1 MYCEFYFIKMLNF
14 EILWVLYYAKW
25 WYLYKQ
31 WWWNKKKST
40 IIRSLCMNIG
50 SWNDM
55 NSWDITD
62 KSTTFHLFFFT
73 SLLSKVSYKSKRH
86 RGTKL
91 RFWTKI
97 MNPIVPKIERQ
108 YKFKVKLKDYRKN
121 LHKIKS
127 MDLIRFCIGQ
137 IDLIVGP
144 IKGLIKFKN

>member
-1 MYCEFYFIKMLNF
+1 MRNDDIYISNDGEIKKNPPLSGRYVWISDHEMIWILGILQINPQPFIF
-14 EILWVLYYAKW
+14 
-25 WYLYKQ
+25 
-31 WWWNKKKST
+31 
-40 IIRSLCMNIG
+40 
-50 SWNDM
+50 
-55 NSWDITD
+55 
-62 KSTTFHLFFFT
+62 FFFT

-91 RFWTKI
+91 RFRTKI

-108 YKFKVKLKDYRKN
+108 YKFKVKLNDYQKN

-127 MDLIRFCIGQ
+127 MELIRLCIGQ